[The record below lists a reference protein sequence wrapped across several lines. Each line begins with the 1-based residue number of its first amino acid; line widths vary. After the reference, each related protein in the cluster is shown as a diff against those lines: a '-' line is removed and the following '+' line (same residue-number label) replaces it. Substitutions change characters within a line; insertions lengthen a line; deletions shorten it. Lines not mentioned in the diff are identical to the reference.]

1 MLRGSFNFSMK
12 SDKIILIAGV
22 VLLAALAFKSL
33 KQMIFLS
40 FTLLSLK
47 IVWVLL
53 VVLYILTVLKKRTR
67 SSRDVKK

>member
-1 MLRGSFNFSMK
+1 MSLTAK
-12 SDKIILIAGV
+12 SDKIILIVGV
-22 VLLAALAFKSL
+22 ILLAALFFKSL

-47 IVWVLL
+47 IVWALLIVLF
-53 VVLYILTVLKKRTR
+53 ILTALKNRGR

>member
-1 MLRGSFNFSMK
+1 MK

-22 VLLAALAFKSL
+22 VLLAGLAFKSL

-53 VVLYILTVLKKRTR
+53 IVLYILTVLKKHTR

>member
-1 MLRGSFNFSMK
+1 MRFNAK
-12 SDKIILIAGV
+12 SDKIILVVGV
-22 VLLAALAFKSL
+22 ILLAALFFKSL

-53 VVLYILTVLKKRTR
+53 IVLYVLTVLRRHTR

>member
-1 MLRGSFNFSMK
+1 MNFTAK
-12 SDKIILIAGV
+12 SDKIILIAGA
-22 VLLAALAFKSL
+22 VLLAALSLKYL

-53 VVLYILTVLKKRTR
+53 IVLYILTLFRKHTR